1 MVVLRLPLNNIRQ
14 TGSLLDKL
22 NVSCNLKEET
32 DTVRRKTMKI
42 SLVTDIGQR
51 RSNNQDFI
59 NKFDNKKGI
68 TLVILADGMGGHRAG
83 NIASEMTVTD
93 LGREWIST
101 EFTELSQIRDWLITA
116 LEAENQRIYEL
127 GQTDEYKGM
136 GTTVEALAIVDNN
149 VIFAHV
155 GDSRIGLLHN
165 GEYELLTSD
174 HSLVNEL
181 VKAGQ
186 LTEEE
191 AANHPQKNIITQ
203 SIGQAN
209 PVEPDLGVQVL
220 EEDDYLIINSDG
232 LTNMITNDE
241 IVSILSQDKNL
252 DDKNNE
258 LVTLANERGVLII
271 SPLLLS
277 TPKVRKLNDSDWQII
292 CWSLSDP
299 QVYRTGWNGRCL
311 SCQRSNS

>member
-1 MVVLRLPLNNIRQ
+1 
-14 TGSLLDKL
+14 
-22 NVSCNLKEET
+22 
-32 DTVRRKTMKI
+32 MKI
-42 SLVTDIGQR
+42 SLVTDIGQK

-59 NKFDNKKGI
+59 NKFDNKQGI

-93 LGREWIST
+93 LGREWVNT
-101 EFTELSQIRDWLITA
+101 DYTELSQIRDWFLVS
-116 LEAENQRIYEL
+116 LENENKKVYEL
-127 GQTDEYKGM
+127 GQTDEFKGM

-149 VIFAHV
+149 VIYAHV
-155 GDSRIGLLHN
+155 GDSRIGLLRH
-165 GEYELLTSD
+165 GEYQLLTSD

-209 PVEPDLGVQVL
+209 PVEPDLGVQML
-220 EEDDYLIINSDG
+220 EENDYLIINSDG

-241 IVSILSQDKNL
+241 IVEILNQDKNL
-252 DDKNNE
+252 DEKNKE
-258 LVTLANERGVLII
+258 LVSLANDRGGLDNITIALIH
-271 SPLLLS
+271 
-277 TPKVRKLNDSDWQII
+277 VEGEE
-292 CWSLSDP
+292 
-299 QVYRTGWNGRCL
+299 V
-311 SCQRSNS
+311 

>member
-1 MVVLRLPLNNIRQ
+1 
-14 TGSLLDKL
+14 
-22 NVSCNLKEET
+22 
-32 DTVRRKTMKI
+32 MKI
-42 SLVTDIGQR
+42 SLVTDIGQK

-59 NKFDNKKGI
+59 NKFDNKQGI

-93 LGREWIST
+93 LGREWVNT
-101 EFTELSQIRDWLITA
+101 DYTELSQIRDWFLIS
-116 LEAENQRIYEL
+116 LENENKKVYEL
-127 GQTDEYKGM
+127 GQTDEFKGM

-149 VIFAHV
+149 VIYAHV
-155 GDSRIGLLHN
+155 GDSRIGLLRH
-165 GEYELLTSD
+165 GEYQLLTSD

-209 PVEPDLGVQVL
+209 PVEPDLGVQML
-220 EEDDYLIINSDG
+220 EENDYLIINSDG

-241 IVSILSQDKNL
+241 IVEILNQDKNL
-252 DDKNNE
+252 DEKNKE
-258 LVTLANERGVLII
+258 LVSLANDRGGLDNITIALIHVE
-271 SPLLLS
+271 SEE
-277 TPKVRKLNDSDWQII
+277 V
-292 CWSLSDP
+292 
-299 QVYRTGWNGRCL
+299 
-311 SCQRSNS
+311 

>member
-1 MVVLRLPLNNIRQ
+1 
-14 TGSLLDKL
+14 
-22 NVSCNLKEET
+22 
-32 DTVRRKTMKI
+32 MKI
-42 SLVTDIGQR
+42 SLVTDIGQK

-59 NKFDNKKGI
+59 NKFDNKQGI

-93 LGREWIST
+93 LGREWVNT
-101 EFTELSQIRDWLITA
+101 DYTELSQIRDWFLIS
-116 LEAENQRIYEL
+116 LENENKKVYEL
-127 GQTDEYKGM
+127 GQTDEFKGM

-149 VIFAHV
+149 VIYAHV
-155 GDSRIGLLHN
+155 GDSRIGLLRH
-165 GEYELLTSD
+165 GEYQLLTSD

-209 PVEPDLGVQVL
+209 PVEPDLGVQML
-220 EEDDYLIINSDG
+220 EENDYLIINSDG

-241 IVSILSQDKNL
+241 IVEILNQDKNI
-252 DDKNNE
+252 DEKNKE
-258 LVTLANERGVLII
+258 LVSLANDRGGLDNITIALIHVE
-271 SPLLLS
+271 SEE
-277 TPKVRKLNDSDWQII
+277 V
-292 CWSLSDP
+292 
-299 QVYRTGWNGRCL
+299 
-311 SCQRSNS
+311 

>member
-1 MVVLRLPLNNIRQ
+1 
-14 TGSLLDKL
+14 
-22 NVSCNLKEET
+22 
-32 DTVRRKTMKI
+32 MKI
-42 SLVTDIGQR
+42 SLVTDIGQK

-59 NKFDNKKGI
+59 NKFDNKQGI

-93 LGREWIST
+93 LGREWVNT
-101 EFTELSQIRDWLITA
+101 DYTELSQIRDWFLLS
-116 LEAENQRIYEL
+116 LENENKKVYEL
-127 GQTDEYKGM
+127 GQTDEFKGM

-149 VIFAHV
+149 VIYAHV
-155 GDSRIGLLHN
+155 GDSRIGLLRH
-165 GEYELLTSD
+165 GEYQLLTSD

-209 PVEPDLGVQVL
+209 PVEPDLGVQML
-220 EEDDYLIINSDG
+220 EENDYLIINSDG

-241 IVSILSQDKNL
+241 IVEILNQDKNL
-252 DDKNNE
+252 DEKNKE
-258 LVTLANERGVLII
+258 LVSLANDRGGLDNITIALIHVE
-271 SPLLLS
+271 SEE
-277 TPKVRKLNDSDWQII
+277 V
-292 CWSLSDP
+292 
-299 QVYRTGWNGRCL
+299 
-311 SCQRSNS
+311 

>member
-1 MVVLRLPLNNIRQ
+1 
-14 TGSLLDKL
+14 
-22 NVSCNLKEET
+22 
-32 DTVRRKTMKI
+32 MKI
-42 SLVTDIGQR
+42 SLVTDIGQK

-59 NKFDNKKGI
+59 NKFDNKQGI

-93 LGREWIST
+93 LGREWVNT
-101 EFTELSQIRDWLITA
+101 DYTELSQIRDWFLVS
-116 LEAENQRIYEL
+116 LENENKKVYEL
-127 GQTDEYKGM
+127 GQTDEFKGM

-149 VIFAHV
+149 VIYAHV
-155 GDSRIGLLHN
+155 GDSRIGLLRH
-165 GEYELLTSD
+165 GEYQLLTSD

-209 PVEPDLGVQVL
+209 PVEPDLGVQML
-220 EEDDYLIINSDG
+220 EENDYLIINSDG

-241 IVSILSQDKNL
+241 IIEILNQDKNL
-252 DDKNNE
+252 DEKNKE
-258 LVTLANERGVLII
+258 LVSLANDRGGLDNITIALIHVE
-271 SPLLLS
+271 SEE
-277 TPKVRKLNDSDWQII
+277 V
-292 CWSLSDP
+292 
-299 QVYRTGWNGRCL
+299 
-311 SCQRSNS
+311 

>member
-1 MVVLRLPLNNIRQ
+1 
-14 TGSLLDKL
+14 
-22 NVSCNLKEET
+22 
-32 DTVRRKTMKI
+32 MKI
-42 SLVTDIGQR
+42 SLVTDIGQK

-101 EFTELSQIRDWLITA
+101 DFTELSQIRDWLITA

-149 VIFAHV
+149 VLFAHV

-165 GEYELLTSD
+165 GEYKLLTSD

-181 VKAGQ
+181 VKAG
-186 LTEEE
+186 
-191 AANHPQKNIITQ
+191 
-203 SIGQAN
+203 

-258 LVTLANERGVLII
+258 LVTLANERGGLDNITIALIHAE
-271 SPLLLS
+271 SEEA
-277 TPKVRKLNDSDWQII
+277 
-292 CWSLSDP
+292 
-299 QVYRTGWNGRCL
+299 
-311 SCQRSNS
+311 

>member
-1 MVVLRLPLNNIRQ
+1 
-14 TGSLLDKL
+14 
-22 NVSCNLKEET
+22 
-32 DTVRRKTMKI
+32 MKI
-42 SLVTDIGQR
+42 SLVTDIGQK

-59 NKFDNKKGI
+59 NKFDNKQGI

-93 LGREWIST
+93 LGREWVNT
-101 EFTELSQIRDWLITA
+101 DYTELSQIRDWFLVS
-116 LEAENQRIYEL
+116 LENENKKVYEL
-127 GQTDEYKGM
+127 GQTDEFKGM

-149 VIFAHV
+149 VIYAHV
-155 GDSRIGLLHN
+155 GDSRIGLLRH
-165 GEYELLTSD
+165 GEYQLLTSD

-209 PVEPDLGVQVL
+209 PVEPDLGVQIL
-220 EEDDYLIINSDG
+220 EENDYLIINSDG

-241 IVSILSQDKNL
+241 IVEILNQDKNL
-252 DDKNNE
+252 DEKNKE
-258 LVTLANERGVLII
+258 LVSLANDRGGLDNITIALIHVE
-271 SPLLLS
+271 SEE
-277 TPKVRKLNDSDWQII
+277 V
-292 CWSLSDP
+292 
-299 QVYRTGWNGRCL
+299 
-311 SCQRSNS
+311 

>member
-1 MVVLRLPLNNIRQ
+1 
-14 TGSLLDKL
+14 
-22 NVSCNLKEET
+22 
-32 DTVRRKTMKI
+32 MKI
-42 SLVTDIGQR
+42 SLVTDIGQK

-59 NKFDNKKGI
+59 NKFDNKQGI

-93 LGREWIST
+93 LGREWVNT
-101 EFTELSQIRDWLITA
+101 DYTELSQIRDWFLVS
-116 LEAENQRIYEL
+116 LENENKKVYEL
-127 GQTDEYKGM
+127 GQTDEFKGM

-149 VIFAHV
+149 VIYAHV
-155 GDSRIGLLHN
+155 GDSRIGLLRH
-165 GEYELLTSD
+165 GEYQLLTSD

-209 PVEPDLGVQVL
+209 PVEPDLGVQML
-220 EEDDYLIINSDG
+220 EENDYLIINSDG

-241 IVSILSQDKNL
+241 IVEILNQDKNL
-252 DDKNNE
+252 NEKNKE
-258 LVTLANERGVLII
+258 LVSLANDRGGLDNITIALIHVE
-271 SPLLLS
+271 SEE
-277 TPKVRKLNDSDWQII
+277 V
-292 CWSLSDP
+292 
-299 QVYRTGWNGRCL
+299 
-311 SCQRSNS
+311 

>member
-1 MVVLRLPLNNIRQ
+1 
-14 TGSLLDKL
+14 
-22 NVSCNLKEET
+22 
-32 DTVRRKTMKI
+32 MKI
-42 SLVTDIGQR
+42 SLVTDIGQK

-59 NKFDNKKGI
+59 NKFDNKQGI

-93 LGREWIST
+93 LGREWVNT
-101 EFTELSQIRDWLITA
+101 DYTELSQIRDWFLVS
-116 LEAENQRIYEL
+116 LENENKKIYEL
-127 GQTDEYKGM
+127 GQTDEFKGM

-149 VIFAHV
+149 VIYAHV
-155 GDSRIGLLHN
+155 GDSRIGLLRH
-165 GEYELLTSD
+165 GEYQLLTSD

-209 PVEPDLGVQVL
+209 PVEPDLGVQML
-220 EEDDYLIINSDG
+220 EENDYLIINSDG

-241 IVSILSQDKNL
+241 IVEILNQDKNL
-252 DDKNNE
+252 DEKNKE
-258 LVTLANERGVLII
+258 LVSLANDRGGLDNITIALIHVE
-271 SPLLLS
+271 SEE
-277 TPKVRKLNDSDWQII
+277 V
-292 CWSLSDP
+292 
-299 QVYRTGWNGRCL
+299 
-311 SCQRSNS
+311 

>member
-1 MVVLRLPLNNIRQ
+1 
-14 TGSLLDKL
+14 
-22 NVSCNLKEET
+22 
-32 DTVRRKTMKI
+32 MKI
-42 SLVTDIGQR
+42 SLVTDIGQK

-59 NKFDNKKGI
+59 NKFDNKQGI

-93 LGREWIST
+93 LGREWVNT
-101 EFTELSQIRDWLITA
+101 DYTELSQIRDWFLVSF
-116 LEAENQRIYEL
+116 ENENKKVYEL
-127 GQTDEYKGM
+127 GQTDEFKGM

-149 VIFAHV
+149 VIYAHV
-155 GDSRIGLLHN
+155 GDSRIGLLRH
-165 GEYELLTSD
+165 GEYQLLTSD

-209 PVEPDLGVQVL
+209 PVEPDLGVQML
-220 EEDDYLIINSDG
+220 EENDYLIINSDG

-241 IVSILSQDKNL
+241 IVEILNQDKNL
-252 DDKNNE
+252 DEKNKE
-258 LVTLANERGVLII
+258 LVSLANDRGGLDNITIALIHVE
-271 SPLLLS
+271 SEE
-277 TPKVRKLNDSDWQII
+277 V
-292 CWSLSDP
+292 
-299 QVYRTGWNGRCL
+299 
-311 SCQRSNS
+311 